1 MPAVFTNR
9 LRRQEA
15 RNEENP
21 THAGWLAGTR
31 RGPAHSDD
39 GVLPERIGPLASPDE
54 PHGVLVAAAPP
65 AGLQPIAI
73 AYIDD
78 RKVGGK
84 PAYWVKPGMR
94 RIQSRLLSGDFAYT
108 LKSSGETGQKQG
120 ELMLDVEAGY
130 RYLLVGEVTARRE
143 WRVFVLRKEPLQ
155 DAPTGD
161 K

>member
-1 MPAVFTNR
+1 MKRTQPM
-9 LRRQEA
+9 L
-15 RNEENP
+15 
-21 THAGWLAGTR
+21 AGWRALVVVPLILMTA
-31 RGPAHSDD
+31 SCQS
-39 GVLPERIGPLASPDE
+39 VSGPLASPDE

>member
-1 MPAVFTNR
+1 MMGTK
-9 LRRQEA
+9 LQLQRR
-15 RNEENP
+15 RM
-21 THAGWLAGTR
+21 LALVPLILLTVSCQSV
-31 RGPAHSDD
+31 SD
-39 GVLPERIGPLASPDE
+39 PLASPGE

-84 PAYWVKPGMR
+84 PAYWVKPGMH
-94 RIQSRLLSGDFAYT
+94 RIQSRLLSGDFAKT
-108 LKSSGETGQKQG
+108 LKSSGETGHKQG

-155 DAPTGD
+155 GASAET